1 VLVPVGT
8 VALTLHVRGVV
19 AVGAVQPGDCG
30 VRFAVAITTLEAF
43 AIVSDCVDGL
53 TYAGRRLR
61 FELVDPDGTR
71 MTNKTVLLAALPA
84 GGVGDVP
91 PPPPHAA
98 SDEASTNTKTA
109 RRTIGLSATRERLPC
124 GTNTERPLRN
134 PLLAD
139 KESAPWRP

>member
-1 VLVPVGT
+1 M
-8 VALTLHVRGVV
+8 VALTVHVSGVA

-43 AIVSDCVDGL
+43 AIVNDCVDGL

-61 FELVDPDGTR
+61 LELLEPDGTR
-71 MTNKTVLLAALPA
+71 MTNKTVLLAAPPV

-91 PPPPHAA
+91 PPPPQAA

-109 RRTIGLSATRERLPC
+109 RRTIGDSPRLEKDPVQHQY
-124 GTNTERPLRN
+124 GAPAAN
-134 PLLAD
+134 PLAD
-139 KESAPWRP
+139 RHKESAR